1 MPTINQLIKKG
12 RNNKSYKSKAPAL
25 QYGVNKLSGNKKT
38 DGHAPFK
45 R

>member
-12 RNNKSYKSKAPAL
+12 RSTKTYKSKAPAL
-25 QYGVNKLSGNKKT
+25 QYGVNKLAGNKKT
-38 DGHAPFK
+38 AIPSPFK